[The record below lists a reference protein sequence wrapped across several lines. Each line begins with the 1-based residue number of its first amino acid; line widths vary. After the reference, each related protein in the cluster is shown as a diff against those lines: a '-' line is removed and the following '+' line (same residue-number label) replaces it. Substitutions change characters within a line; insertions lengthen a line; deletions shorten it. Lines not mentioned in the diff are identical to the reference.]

1 MNHRTPCERIANANE
16 WCGFTYTLFRSGIQ
30 DIGPQARIFA
40 GDHLESHYIYD
51 DSTGNYTQNLVQN
64 RNVVETLSTND
75 GVAQGFGTAE
85 ECAAT
90 DCGTVPAHRC
100 INTII
105 TMDSPDPDYGKT
117 QAQAPGVTTS
127 GFGTSDGGKTW
138 AVDRI
143 SIPQFTFT

>member
-1 MNHRTPCERIANANE
+1 MTALPRASER
-16 WCGFTYTLFRSGIQ
+16 L
-30 DIGPQARIFA
+30 
-40 GDHLESHYIYD
+40 
-51 DSTGNYTQNLVQN
+51 
-64 RNVVETLSTND
+64 RNVQLLIAARSQHIVCPPVNRAVPSRVLLTNVL
-75 GVAQGFGTAE
+75 G
-85 ECAAT
+85 
-90 DCGTVPAHRC
+90 C